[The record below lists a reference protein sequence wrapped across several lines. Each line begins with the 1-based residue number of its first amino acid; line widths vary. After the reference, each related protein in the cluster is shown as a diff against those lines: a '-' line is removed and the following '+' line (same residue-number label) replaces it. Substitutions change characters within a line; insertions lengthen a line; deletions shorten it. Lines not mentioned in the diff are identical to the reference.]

1 MSSTK
6 HPLELLLQNHLGTDE
21 SALKYLPDVIT
32 ILEQPEIFGEARVLG
47 KWNARI
53 SSFLHSREAASR
65 WVGLYLARY
74 TALGSRQILVDNAQ
88 GWVGVVLPMLSKPE
102 PSPNHYAATRLLSY
116 IFTAITDMPEFQR
129 QVVIPN
135 VQKCSQALLTLAKN
149 PESEY
154 DLKLLAIDTLTHLA
168 TYHPTH
174 HKALHQ
180 QLFNFTLEHLQ
191 GSFPLPSNA
200 SLLVDNQPPS
210 LVTSSI
216 RLHAALALTGGKVGA
231 GMIWRQSLD
240 STMGTIWAILE
251 TLRSTYLD
259 VPRPSTIIAR
269 FSFPG
274 LPADP
279 ALAGPTALDRFR
291 SMTRLLVRLLK
302 TPTSRPVSIPLGQL
316 AHLVLALLRFSPNSQ
331 SQSTNVVYEA
341 VQRVNEVAIVPELC
355 AAGCMLAQ
363 QLAQTCG
370 KLFTPYVSQVFIA
383 ITLQLEQNSTTY
395 VSLDSSIFLLFV
407 RFNGMVSELRI
418 RLLKTIPPILANT
431 HNLAPSASYNR
442 LAAQVLKVLSPLL
455 PSSRTYS
462 PSQAPQET
470 AKGKKRARYEGD
482 ELFSS
487 NSSLSASNPLQPPVD
502 NELNIAALSALAVLL
517 PTLPLTTQTTIH
529 RTLLALLLYLPRKGN
544 AVRLAQEISRVYA
557 CTLGEGSSGTL
568 GVGVRA
574 LKGVAASYDLPS
586 TPGTDHHHILQRF
599 LHPRI
604 PPISTSGPTID
615 DIPLFWKDDEE
626 DEEAKEFRQTAAI
639 VTANEVSAS
648 KPSEMPKGSNG
659 VDHTMKNQS
668 TETPNLG
675 QNDVANGVNTLGA
688 FDMTPAPQ
696 STLQTA
702 TPHFARTKSTEPSPV
717 LPTAPP
723 PTSTR
728 TTSSV
733 PPESTAVIP
742 ASSLFRSSG
751 VPDSNPS
758 STPSIP
764 VVGSSSLQPPIPD
777 DDEDEPMPQIDL
789 DSDTGDEA

>member
-32 ILEQPEIFGEARVLG
+32 ILEQPDIFGEARVLG

-154 DLKLLAIDTLTHLA
+154 DLKVHIPTYRLSPRLTR
-168 TYHPTH
+168 
-174 HKALHQ
+174 
-180 QLFNFTLEHLQ
+180 
-191 GSFPLPSNA
+191 S
-200 SLLVDNQPPS
+200 
-210 LVTSSI
+210 
-216 RLHAALALTGGKVGA
+216 AAPCYRYLDPVGDIGA

-316 AHLVLALLRFSPNSQ
+316 AHLALALLRFSPNPQ
-331 SQSTNVVYEA
+331 PQSTNVVYEA

-383 ITLQLEQNSTTY
+383 ITLQLEQNTTT
-395 VSLDSSIFLLFV
+395 
-407 RFNGMVSELRI
+407 ELRT

-442 LAAQVLKVLSPLL
+442 LAAQVLKVLSSLL

-462 PSQAPQET
+462 PSQAPQENV
-470 AKGKKRARYEGD
+470 KGKKRARYEGD
-482 ELFSS
+482 ELFSP
-487 NSSLSASNPLQPPVD
+487 NSSLSASNPLQPPAD

-599 LHPRI
+599 LHPRV

-648 KPSEMPKGSNG
+648 KPSETPKGSNG

-675 QNDVANGVNTLGA
+675 QNDVANGVNTLRA

-696 STLQTA
+696 STLQTATPHFARTKSTEPSRSNGVDHTMKNQSTETPNLGQNDVANGVNMLGAFAMTPAPQSTFQTA

-733 PPESTAVIP
+733 PPESTAAIP

-777 DDEDEPMPQIDL
+777 DDDEPMPQIDL